1 MDATIIT
8 TAAGDLTA
16 QLTPVAVAG
25 VAVAVGIL
33 VVKRGL
39 GLIKSLAK

>member
-1 MDATIIT
+1 MDSTIIT
-8 TAAGDLTA
+8 TAAADLTA

-33 VVKRGL
+33 VVRRGL